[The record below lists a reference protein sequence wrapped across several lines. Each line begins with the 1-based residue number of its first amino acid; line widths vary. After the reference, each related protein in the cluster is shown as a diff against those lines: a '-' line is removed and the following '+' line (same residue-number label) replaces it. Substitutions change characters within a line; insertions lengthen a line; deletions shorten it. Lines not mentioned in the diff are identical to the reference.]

1 MNDSAIFK
9 SLCREDFY
17 SFVKKAFDLLE
28 GQNKFVPS
36 PYLELIC
43 NELVRCTKQ
52 KKRLVINLPP
62 RSLKSFVV
70 SICFVAYMLGL
81 NPKLRILCVS
91 YGKELANELSRKT
104 KVLMES
110 EFYKDLFGTRLG
122 DKNTEDFF
130 ETTAGGYR
138 YSTSIGGV
146 LTGIGADIIIIDD
159 PIKAEDALS
168 QIKRDK
174 VNKWYSNTLV
184 TRLNN
189 KKSGSIILVMQRLHV
204 DDLSAYMLANEDCTH
219 INLPAI
225 ATEDQEFILPG
236 NRRIVRK
243 TGEALMPGR
252 ESIADLEALK
262 KTMSDFYFEA
272 QYQHNPIPEKGNII
286 NFADFKTYSELP
298 EQGEIWQSWDIALK
312 DGINNDYSVCITAKR
327 VLNLL
332 YILDLW
338 RGKLELNDLINKIHS
353 MHSAFNASHVI
364 IEESSVSIHTLQII
378 RQHGK
383 ISPYPYAPDSSK
395 EVRANNAAYYIREGR
410 VLIPDKAHWLPDF
423 MNEINAFPFGKHDDQ
438 VDSLSQLIKVVFN
451 RQCTLSDIALA
462 INHSN
467 SNKSQFSSAKEMCL
481 FAKNNISKRWI
492 KTMRGG
498 KLW

>member
-1 MNDSAIFK
+1 MNDLVIFK

-17 SFVKKAFDLLE
+17 SFVKKAFDILE
-28 GQNKFVPS
+28 GENKFVPS
-36 PYLELIC
+36 SYLELIC

-52 KKRLVINLPP
+52 KRRLVINLPP

-70 SICFVAYMLGL
+70 SICFVAYMLGI
-81 NPKLRILCVS
+81 NSKLRILCVS
-91 YGKELANELSRKT
+91 YGKELVNELSRKT

-110 EFYKDLFGTRLG
+110 DFYKELFNTRLG

-204 DDLSAYMLANEDCTH
+204 DDLSAYMLANEDCIH

-225 ATEDQEFILPG
+225 ATENQEFVLQG
-236 NRRIVRK
+236 NRKIVRK
-243 TGEALMPGR
+243 PGEALIPKR

-262 KTMSDFYFEA
+262 KTMSEFYFEA
-272 QYQHNPIPEKGNII
+272 QYQQNPIPEKGNII
-286 NFADFKTYSELP
+286 NFADFKIYYELP
-298 EQGEIWQSWDIALK
+298 EQGVIWQSWDIALR
-312 DGINNDYSVCITAKR
+312 DGINNDYSVCITAKQ
-327 VLNLL
+327 VHNLL
-332 YILDLW
+332 YIIDIW
-338 RGKLELNDLINKIHS
+338 RGKLELNDLVNKIHFMNS
-353 MHSAFNASHVI
+353 DFCASHVI

-378 RQHGK
+378 KQYGE
-383 ISPYPYAPDSSK
+383 ISPYSYVPEGSK

-410 VLIPDKAHWLPDF
+410 VLVPIKAHWVPDF

-438 VDSLSQLIKVVFN
+438 VDSLSQLVKVVFAH
-451 RQCTLSDIALA
+451 QCTLNDIAQA
-462 INHSN
+462 INN
-467 SNKSQFSSAKEMCL
+467 SKTCESQFNSAKSMCL
-481 FAKNNISKRWI
+481 YAKNKIANNWN
-492 KTMRGG
+492 KTRKGG

>member
-1 MNDSAIFK
+1 MNDLAIFK

-17 SFVKKAFDLLE
+17 SFVKKAFDILE
-28 GQNKFVPS
+28 GENKFIPS

-43 NELVRCTKQ
+43 NELIRCTKQ
-52 KKRLVINLPP
+52 KRRLVINLPP

-70 SICFVAYMLGL
+70 SICFVAYMLGI

-110 EFYKDLFGTRLG
+110 DFYKELFNTRLG

-204 DDLSAYMLANEDCTH
+204 DDLSAYMLANEDCIH

-225 ATEDQEFILPG
+225 ATENQEFVLPG
-236 NRRIVRK
+236 NRKIVRK
-243 TGEALMPGR
+243 IGETLIPER

-262 KTMSDFYFEA
+262 KTMSEFYFEA
-272 QYQHNPIPEKGNII
+272 QYQQNPIPEKGNII

-438 VDSLSQLIKVVFN
+438 VDSLSQLIKVVFAH
-451 RQCTLSDIALA
+451 QCSFNDIAKA
-462 INHSN
+462 INN
-467 SNKSQFSSAKEMCL
+467 SKFNERQFNSAKSMCL
-481 FAKNNISKRWI
+481 YARNKIGNTWN
-492 KTMRGG
+492 KTMKGG

>member
-1 MNDSAIFK
+1 
-9 SLCREDFY
+9 
-17 SFVKKAFDLLE
+17 
-28 GQNKFVPS
+28 
-36 PYLELIC
+36 
-43 NELVRCTKQ
+43 
-52 KKRLVINLPP
+52 
-62 RSLKSFVV
+62 
-70 SICFVAYMLGL
+70 MLGV

-225 ATEDQEFILPG
+225 ATEDQEFI
-236 NRRIVRK
+236 
-243 TGEALMPGR
+243 
-252 ESIADLEALK
+252 
-262 KTMSDFYFEA
+262 
-272 QYQHNPIPEKGNII
+272 
-286 NFADFKTYSELP
+286 
-298 EQGEIWQSWDIALK
+298 
-312 DGINNDYSVCITAKR
+312 
-327 VLNLL
+327 
-332 YILDLW
+332 
-338 RGKLELNDLINKIHS
+338 
-353 MHSAFNASHVI
+353 
-364 IEESSVSIHTLQII
+364 
-378 RQHGK
+378 
-383 ISPYPYAPDSSK
+383 
-395 EVRANNAAYYIREGR
+395 
-410 VLIPDKAHWLPDF
+410 
-423 MNEINAFPFGKHDDQ
+423 
-438 VDSLSQLIKVVFN
+438 
-451 RQCTLSDIALA
+451 
-462 INHSN
+462 
-467 SNKSQFSSAKEMCL
+467 
-481 FAKNNISKRWI
+481 
-492 KTMRGG
+492 
-498 KLW
+498 